1 MLSLQALEVNFNPVF
16 EESII
21 IQLLLLRGSHLSPKQ
36 MSHKV
41 NVILFRWFID
51 WNYRSKEY
59 SEGTFLFPKIQAQ
72 KTHLGTLGTTDFLIL
87 FIKSF

>member
-16 EESII
+16 EESI

-51 WNYRSKEY
+51 WNYRSKE
-59 SEGTFLFPKIQAQ
+59 GTFLFPKIQAQ

>member
-1 MLSLQALEVNFNPVF
+1 MLSLQALEVDFNAVF
-16 EESII
+16 EESIV
-21 IQLLLLRGSHLSPKQ
+21 QLLLLRGSHLSPKQ

-51 WNYRSKEY
+51 WNYRSKE
-59 SEGTFLFPKIQAQ
+59 GTFLFPKIQAQ